1 MYEYKLIMCWSN
13 GKWTDGTYKT
23 DKPCTD
29 KEVKNAMTALY
40 TINQAN
46 QQKDKRDVKG
56 KINNKYIFYTYV
68 CRKFSNE

>member
-1 MYEYKLIMCWSN
+1 MCWSN

-46 QQKDKRDVKG
+46 QQKDKRDVNDIQSDIHDIWVKDVNIVRSEDG
-56 KINNKYIFYTYV
+56 D
-68 CRKFSNE
+68 